1 MKADHRSTIIGHVIL
16 LFTIILIQI
25 GCLAKLHQDIVGM
38 AAPAGA
44 RLSIDQCIR
53 AYGKCVNR
61 FHTTSMRVFWVLLC
75 PAVAELMLLS
85 SVYSKSVRAE
95 QASRANWSSRYT
107 LLLGCT
113 TLCAIGLWLQ
123 TVHGGYSR
131 CSVVEQECT
140 SGGLSERA
148 TANTYSTRARM

>member
-61 FHTTSMRVFWVLLC
+61 FHTTSMRVFWVLLPTC
-75 PAVAELMLLS
+75 QYNMILF
-85 SVYSKSVRAE
+85 
-95 QASRANWSSRYT
+95 
-107 LLLGCT
+107 T
-113 TLCAIGLWLQ
+113 T
-123 TVHGGYSR
+123 T
-131 CSVVEQECT
+131 EC
-140 SGGLSERA
+140 LDL
-148 TANTYSTRARM
+148 